1 MIHTKIPQAIFG
13 LDLGQ
18 SEDPSAL
25 ALLLNVNQTISP
37 HNWIDSTHPSH
48 NHWQLTAT
56 RVFPLGTAY
65 TALAQ
70 QIHQSI
76 DRFKQQ
82 HPATP
87 VTLLADAT
95 GIGRPTLE
103 ILYKELTSR
112 PGQPIA
118 RLEGIVFTAG
128 ATHSRVSHPSLPVD
142 LFHVPKLDLIETL
155 VQSIESSQLKVVPNH
170 PDQATLTAQ
179 LKSLRYASSRQT
191 GQTTIHVDTNVHN
204 PQIANADLVMA
215 LAMATWRMKS
225 LYPNPTPTPPQRLPG
240 F

>member
-1 MIHTKIPQAIFG
+1 MIHTKIPQAILG

-18 SEDPSAL
+18 SEDPSAM
-25 ALLLNVNQTISP
+25 ALLLNINQTISP
-37 HNWIDSTHPSH
+37 HNWIDSTHPCH
-48 NHWQLTAT
+48 NTWQLTST
-56 RVFPLGTAY
+56 KVFPLGTAY

-70 QIHQSI
+70 QIHHTLE
-76 DRFKQQ
+76 RFKQQ

-87 VTLLADAT
+87 ITLLADAT

-112 PGQPIA
+112 GGQPKA

-128 ATHSRVSHPSLPVD
+128 ATHSKTGHPALPVD

-155 VQSIESSQLKVVPNH
+155 VQSIESRRLTVIPNLK
-170 PDQATLTAQ
+170 DRQTLEAQ
-179 LKSLRYASSRQT
+179 LKSLRYANSRQT
-191 GQTTIHVDTNVHN
+191 GQTTIHVDTNADN

-215 LAMATWRMKS
+215 LAMATWRMKT

>member
-1 MIHTKIPQAIFG
+1 MIHTKIPQAILG

-18 SEDPSAL
+18 SEDPSAM
-25 ALLLNVNQTISP
+25 ALILNINQTISP
-37 HNWIDSTHPSH
+37 HTWIDSTHPCH
-48 NHWQLTAT
+48 NTWQLTAT
-56 RVFPLGTAY
+56 KVFPLGTAY

-70 QIHQSI
+70 QIHQTI
-76 DRFKQQ
+76 ERFKQQ

-87 VTLLADAT
+87 ITLVADAT

-112 PGQPIA
+112 GGQPKA

-128 ATHSRVSHPSLPVD
+128 ATHSKASHPSLPVD
-142 LFHVPKLDLIETL
+142 LFHVPKLDLIQTL
-155 VQSIESSQLKVVPNH
+155 LQSIESQRLRVIPNLKE
-170 PDQATLTAQ
+170 QETLSAQ
-179 LKSLRYASSRQT
+179 LKSLRYANSRQT
-191 GQTTIHVDTNVHN
+191 GQTTIHVDTNASN